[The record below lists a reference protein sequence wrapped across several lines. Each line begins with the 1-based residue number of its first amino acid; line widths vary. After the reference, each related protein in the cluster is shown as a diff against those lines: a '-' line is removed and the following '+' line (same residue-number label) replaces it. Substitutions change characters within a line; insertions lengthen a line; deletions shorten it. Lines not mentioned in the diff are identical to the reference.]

1 MHNELDYRFGVRDI
15 YFLGRRHLHLNC
27 EENIYSAIYMRNQV
41 LTWNTIINYV
51 MHMSCKSIENENLN
65 AW

>member
-27 EENIYSAIYMRNQV
+27 EENIYSAIYYLPN
-41 LTWNTIINYV
+41 NGKIN
-51 MHMSCKSIENENLN
+51 MTNNNDI
-65 AW
+65 